1 MNGRLDGHR
10 ALVTASA
17 AGIGRACARMFAA
30 EGARVLATDI
40 DAAGLAALH
49 AETPSIAVEA
59 MDACSPQAVDDV
71 VRRHGP
77 FDVVLNAVG
86 IVPGG
91 TILETD
97 DALLEKAFD
106 VNVVSMHRVIR
117 AVLPAML
124 ERGGGSIV
132 NIASVASSVK
142 GVPNRYAY
150 GTSKAAIIGLT
161 KAVAADFVT
170 RGIRCNAICPGTVDT
185 PSLQSRLAAT
195 GDYAAARA
203 AFVGRQPMGRLGT
216 AEEIAA
222 LATYLASN
230 ESAFT
235 TGAIHVIDGGWTT

>member
-49 AETPSIAVEA
+49 AETPSIAVEV
-59 MDACSPQAVDDV
+59 MDVCSPQAVDDV

-222 LATYLASN
+222 LATYLASS

>member
-49 AETPSIAVEA
+49 AEVPSIDVEV

-71 VRRHGP
+71 VRRSGP
-77 FDVVLNAVG
+77 FDIVLNAVG
-86 IVPGG
+86 VVPGG

-97 DALLEKAFD
+97 DALLEKTFD

>member
-49 AETPSIAVEA
+49 AEVPSIDVEV

-71 VRRHGP
+71 VRRSGP
-77 FDVVLNAVG
+77 FDIVLNAVG
-86 IVPGG
+86 VVPGG

-97 DALLEKAFD
+97 DALLARTFE

-117 AVLPAML
+117 AVLPGML
-124 ERGGGSIV
+124 KSGRGSIV

-222 LATYLASN
+222 LATHLASN

>member
-49 AETPSIAVEA
+49 AETPSIAVEV

-222 LATYLASN
+222 LATYLASS

>member
-49 AETPSIAVEA
+49 AETPSITVEV

-185 PSLQSRLAAT
+185 PSLQGRLAAT

>member
-49 AETPSIAVEA
+49 AETSSIAVEV
-59 MDACSPQAVDDV
+59 MDACSPRAVDDV

-97 DALLEKAFD
+97 DALLGRTFD

-117 AVLPAML
+117 AVLPGML
-124 ERGGGSIV
+124 ERGRGSIV

-150 GTSKAAIIGLT
+150 GTSKAAVVGLT

-170 RGIRCNAICPGTVDT
+170 RGVRCNAICPGTVDT
-185 PSLQSRLAAT
+185 PSLQARLAAT

>member
-49 AETPSIAVEA
+49 ADTPSIDVEV

-97 DALLEKAFD
+97 DALLEKAFG

-117 AVLPAML
+117 AVLPGML

-235 TGAIHVIDGGWTT
+235 TGAIHVIDGGWSN

>member
-49 AETPSIAVEA
+49 AETPSIAVEV

-97 DALLEKAFD
+97 DALLEKALD

-222 LATYLASN
+222 LATYLASS